1 MWNSAENLSV
11 RSASFRE
18 DEDDEEA
25 LRWAALERL
34 PTYSRVRKGIFTNIV
49 GDSKAIDVKKLQ
61 VDERKVVLDRL
72 VNSVEDDSEKF
83 FDRMR
88 RRFDAVELQFPKIE
102 VRFQHLTVESFVHVG
117 SRALPTIPNFLFNM
131 SDLRVYHGRRQ
142 KLTILDDISGIIRPS
157 RYLVSARLT
166 LLLGPPSSGK
176 TTLLLALAGR
186 LGQDLQ
192 MSGSITYNGHSLNEF
207 VPQRTS
213 AYVSQQDWHVA
224 EMTVRETLDLS
235 ARCQGVGYKYDM
247 LLELSR
253 REKIAGIKPDEDLDI
268 LMKALALGGQDTS
281 LVLEYILKGKAGL
294 KLKMANIPSVGIRG
308 SSHTVSIETDL
319 KRKKVL
325 LRECSHTIKFN
336 IYQVIPTL
344 FVAFTYNKKQ
354 PPVFGAAP
362 AFWCILLSFLGTKI
376 YLTKILGLDIC
387 ADTLVGDE
395 MLKGISGGQKKRLTT
410 GELLVGPS
418 RVLFMDEISTG
429 LDSSTTYQIVKYLRH
444 STRALDGTTIIS
456 LLQPAPETYELF
468 DDIILMC
475 EGQIAYQG
483 PRHAALEFFAF
494 MGFSCPERKNVADFL
509 QEVLSKKD
517 QEQYW
522 ANLDLPYRY
531 IPVVKFAEAFR
542 SFRAG
547 KNLSEELNVPFDRHY
562 NHPAALP
569 TSRYG
574 VKRREL
580 LKTNFN
586 WQVLL
591 MKRNSFIY
599 VFKFIQ
605 LLLVSLITMSV
616 FFRTTLHHNTID
628 DGGLYL
634 GALYFAMVIIL
645 FNGFTEVSMLV
656 AKLPVV
662 YKHRDLHFY
671 PCWAYTL
678 PSWLLSI
685 PTSLIESGLWVAVTY
700 FVIGFDPNI
709 IRFFRQFLLYF
720 FLHQMSLALFR
731 VMGSLGRNMIVANTF
746 GSFAMLVVMGLGGY
760 VISRD
765 SISRWWI
772 WGFWVS
778 PLMYAQNAASVN
790 EFLGHSW
797 DKCLHSYEARLE
809 LRSLCERAGNHDNMT
824 LGEALL
830 QARSLFPQSYWYWIG
845 VGALFGYT
853 VLFNILFT
861 IFLTYLNPLG
871 RRQAVVSEEE
881 LQERDKRKKG
891 EPVIIQL
898 RQYLQ
903 HSGSLTAKS
912 LNQRGMVLPFQRL
925 SMSFSNI
932 NYYVDVPMELKQQG
946 VLEDR
951 LQLLVNITGA
961 FRPGVLTALV
971 GVSGAG
977 KTTLMDVLAGR
988 KTGGVIEGSIN
999 ISGYPKNQE
1008 TFARI
1013 SGYCEQNDIHSP
1025 CLTVLESLLFSAW
1038 LRLPQDVD
1046 LETQKAF
1053 VEEVMEL
1060 VELTPLSGALVGLP
1074 GVDGLST
1081 EQRKR
1086 LTIAIELVANP
1097 SIVFMDEPTSG
1108 LDARAAAI
1116 VMRTVRNIVN
1126 TGRTIVCTIH
1136 QPSVD
1141 IFESFDELLFMKRG
1155 GEVIYAGPLGP
1166 NSCKLIEYFEAVEG
1180 VAKIRPRYNPAAWM
1194 LEVTSSSEEN
1204 RLGVDFAEIY
1214 RRSNLFQRNKEL
1226 VESLGK
1232 PNRESKDLNF
1242 PTKYSQSFFDQFL
1255 ACLWKQNLS
1264 YWRNPQYTAGDTQ
1277 QEIFNAMGSIY
1288 AAVLFIGVTNGAAV
1302 QPVVS
1307 VERFVSYRERAA
1319 GMYSALPFAF
1329 AQVAIELPYVFAQT
1343 LIYCTIFYSLAAFEW
1358 TASKFIWYTFFMYF
1372 TVLYFTFFGMMTTA
1386 VTPNHNVAAIIA
1398 APFYMLWNLFCG
1410 LMIPHKRIPIWWR
1423 WYYWANPIAWS
1434 LYGLLAS
1441 QYGDSNQL
1449 VKLSDGVHSMS
1460 TGLLVKEVFGF
1471 RHDFLGI
1478 AAFMVV
1484 FFCMFFAV
1492 IFAYAIKSLNF
1503 QKR

>member
-1 MWNSAENLSV
+1 
-11 RSASFRE
+11 
-18 DEDDEEA
+18 
-25 LRWAALERL
+25 
-34 PTYSRVRKGIFTNIV
+34 
-49 GDSKAIDVKKLQ
+49 
-61 VDERKVVLDRL
+61 
-72 VNSVEDDSEKF
+72 
-83 FDRMR
+83 
-88 RRFDAVELQFPKIE
+88 
-102 VRFQHLTVESFVHVG
+102 
-117 SRALPTIPNFLFNM
+117 
-131 SDLRVYHGRRQ
+131 
-142 KLTILDDISGIIRPS
+142 
-157 RYLVSARLT
+157 
-166 LLLGPPSSGK
+166 
-176 TTLLLALAGR
+176 
-186 LGQDLQ
+186 
-192 MSGSITYNGHSLNEF
+192 
-207 VPQRTS
+207 
-213 AYVSQQDWHVA
+213 
-224 EMTVRETLDLS
+224 MTVRETLDLS

-281 LVLEYILKGKAGL
+281 LVLEYIL
-294 KLKMANIPSVGIRG
+294 
-308 SSHTVSIETDL
+308 
-319 KRKKVL
+319 
-325 LRECSHTIKFN
+325 
-336 IYQVIPTL
+336 
-344 FVAFTYNKKQ
+344 
-354 PPVFGAAP
+354 
-362 AFWCILLSFLGTKI
+362 
-376 YLTKILGLDIC
+376 KILGLDIC

-797 DKCLHSYEARLE
+797 DK
-809 LRSLCERAGNHDNMT
+809 RAGNHDNMT

-1264 YWRNPQYTAGDTQ
+1264 YWRNPQYTAVRFFYTLIISLMLGTICWKFGSKRDTQ

-1288 AAVLFIGVTNGAAV
+1288 AAVLFLGVTNGAAV

>member
-49 GDSKAIDVKKLQ
+49 GDSKEIDVKKLQ

-131 SDLRVYHGRRQ
+131 SDALLRQLRVYHGRRQ

-157 RYLVSARLT
+157 RLT

-281 LVLEYILKGKAGL
+281 LVLEYIL
-294 KLKMANIPSVGIRG
+294 
-308 SSHTVSIETDL
+308 
-319 KRKKVL
+319 
-325 LRECSHTIKFN
+325 
-336 IYQVIPTL
+336 
-344 FVAFTYNKKQ
+344 
-354 PPVFGAAP
+354 
-362 AFWCILLSFLGTKI
+362 
-376 YLTKILGLDIC
+376 KILGLDIC

-797 DKCLHSYEARLE
+797 DK
-809 LRSLCERAGNHDNMT
+809 RAGNHDNMT

-946 VLEDR
+946 ILEDR

-1264 YWRNPQYTAGDTQ
+1264 YWRNPQYTAVRFFYTLIISLMLGTICWKFGSKRDTQ

>member
-49 GDSKAIDVKKLQ
+49 GDSKEIDVKKLQ

-131 SDLRVYHGRRQ
+131 SDALLRQLRVYHGRRQ

-157 RYLVSARLT
+157 RLT

-186 LGQDLQ
+186 LGQDL
-192 MSGSITYNGHSLNEF
+192 
-207 VPQRTS
+207 QRTS

-281 LVLEYILKGKAGL
+281 LVLEYILK
-294 KLKMANIPSVGIRG
+294 G

-531 IPVVKFAEAFR
+531 IPVVKFAEAFH

-797 DKCLHSYEARLE
+797 DK
-809 LRSLCERAGNHDNMT
+809 RAGNHDNMT

-946 VLEDR
+946 ILEDR

-1264 YWRNPQYTAGDTQ
+1264 YWRNPQYTAVRFFYTLIISLMLGTICWKFGSKRDTQ